1 MRKIQKFL
9 RTCDIFWLGLNGLA
23 IDVAHVTSGANP
35 RTPLSTIGTLK
46 IEPSFI
52 PGVDFRLN
60 KVLKKYGGWNC
71 VMTAAFEPSETFY
84 EELLTAGYDRQR
96 FERSRAYV
104 INPTT
109 YTHNALEASKKSKSN

>member
-1 MRKIQKFL
+1 MKIQQFL

-23 IDVAHVTSGANP
+23 VDVAHVTSGAKP
-35 RTPLSTIGTLK
+35 RTPLSTVGTLK

-71 VMTAAFEPSETFY
+71 VMTAAFEPSEAFY
-84 EELLTAGYDRQR
+84 EELLAAGYDRPR
-96 FERSRAYV
+96 FDRSRAYI
-104 INPTT
+104 INPTA
-109 YTHNALEASKKSKSN
+109 YTHDALEAIKKSESN

>member
-1 MRKIQKFL
+1 M
-9 RTCDIFWLGLNGLA
+9 
-23 IDVAHVTSGANP
+23 DVAHVISGARP

-71 VMTAAFEPSETFY
+71 VMTAAFELSAAFY
-84 EELLTAGYDRQR
+84 EELLAAGYDRPR
-96 FERSRAYV
+96 FDRSRAYI
-104 INPTT
+104 INPTV
-109 YTHNALEASKKSKSN
+109 YTHDALEANKKSESN